1 MPIPAPED
9 LLRQRATEFKET
21 FELLPDA
28 EERMRY
34 LIQLGRSYPAMDEK
48 HRVKENL
55 LAGCISQLWIHPE
68 VRDGL
73 CYFQMDADA
82 LTPKGTAALLC
93 GFYNGIP
100 PKLVATSE
108 PNFIQECGLGS
119 YLTPSRQSG
128 LSSLRRFIRSFA
140 EANA

>member
-1 MPIPAPED
+1 MPTPAPEE
-9 LLRQRATEFKET
+9 LLRQRASEFKET

-28 EERMRY
+28 EERMRD
-34 LIQLGRSYPAMDEK
+34 LIQLGRSYPAMEEK

-68 VRDGL
+68 LRDGL

-100 PKLVATSE
+100 AKLVATIE
-108 PNFIQECGLGS
+108 PDFIQECGLGS

-128 LSSLRRFIRSFA
+128 LSSLRRFIRGFA